1 MPPHRG
7 GITNRGVTEFH
18 LNPRHD
24 PDALATD
31 FAAASRLQIA
41 DFFRHDGAMALF
53 RELVASREWALAVNR
68 GEEVSDFRSDEV
80 AGWPQAQRHALD
92 AAVVAGGREGFQFR
106 YETIRLPEYGSGLKQ
121 EPPPAL
127 RELIDFLNRPEMID
141 FFRTL
146 TGTAEI
152 DFVDGHASRYGD
164 GHFLTSHDDRNDD
177 MSRRAAYVLNLTPQ
191 WRPDWG
197 GILQFYD
204 ERANVVRGFT
214 PAFNTLNI
222 FTVPQ
227 PHSVSW
233 VTPLAAAPRY
243 AVTGWLRKGRPGA
256 V

>member
-1 MPPHRG
+1 MSVREG
-7 GITNRGVTEFH
+7 DTTNRRVTEYH

-24 PDALATD
+24 AAALAPD
-31 FAAASRLQIA
+31 FAAASRLQLT
-41 DFFRHDGAMALF
+41 DFLRHDGAMALF
-53 RELVASREWALAVNR
+53 RELMASPEWALAVNK
-68 GEEVSDFRSDEV
+68 GEEVSDFRADEMAAWP
-80 AGWPQAQRHALD
+80 AGQREALD
-92 AAVVAGGREGFQFR
+92 AAVVAGGRQGFQFR

-121 EPPPAL
+121 DPPPAL
-127 RELIDFLNRPEMID
+127 RGLVDFLNRPEMID

-146 TGTAEI
+146 TGIAEI
-152 DFVDGHASRYGD
+152 DFADGHASRYSE

-177 MSRRAAYVLNLTPQ
+177 MSRRAAYVVNLTPQ

-222 FTVPQ
+222 FAVPQ

-233 VTPLAAAPRY
+233 VTPLAVAPRY
-243 AVTGWLRKGRPGA
+243 AVTGWLRTRGG
-256 V
+256 

>member
-1 MPPHRG
+1 MSAPWGR
-7 GITNRGVTEFH
+7 TTTRLVTEYH
-18 LNPRHD
+18 LDPRHD
-24 PDALATD
+24 DAALAPA
-31 FAAASRLQIA
+31 FAEASRLQLA
-41 DFFRHDGAMALF
+41 HFLRHDGAMALF
-53 RELVASREWALAVNR
+53 RELMASREWALAVNK

-80 AGWPQAQRHALD
+80 AAWPQEKRDALD
-92 AAVVAGGREGFQFR
+92 AAVVAGGRQGFQFR

-121 EPPPAL
+121 DPPAAL
-127 RELIDFLNRPEMID
+127 RDLIDFLNRPELIH

-146 TGTAEI
+146 TGIADI
-152 DFVDGHASRYGD
+152 DFADGHASRYSD

-177 MSRRAAYVLNLTPQ
+177 MSRRAAYVVNLTPQ

-222 FTVPQ
+222 FAVPQ

-243 AVTGWLRKGRPGA
+243 AVTGWLRTRSA
-256 V
+256 